1 VALAVGLFA
10 VAGCG
15 GTRQDA
21 DEASGQFHVDVT
33 RASFPQRQS
42 IAESAKLRIEVRNA
56 DKHDLPN
63 VAVTVQTKPNRPGAA
78 PLAFGQQASG
88 GTLADADKPVW
99 IVDAGPK
106 GGDTAYT
113 NTWALGRMFPGQTKT
128 FTWKL
133 TAVKAGR
140 YTVSYRVAPGL
151 DGKARAARG
160 SRVRGSFQ
168 VTVSDQPVPARV
180 NAAGKV
186 VRGQQAGAGK
196 D

>member
-1 VALAVGLFA
+1 VAFAVGLLA

-21 DEASGQFHVDVT
+21 DEPSGQFHVDVT
-33 RASFPQRQS
+33 RASFPSQQS
-42 IAESAKLRIEVRNA
+42 IAESAKLRIQVRNS
-56 DKHDLPN
+56 DKHDIPN
-63 VAVTVQTKPNRPGAA
+63 VAVTVQTKPSRPGAA
-78 PLAFGQQASG
+78 PLAFGQQASD
-88 GTLADADKPVW
+88 TSLADPDKPVW

-133 TAVKAGR
+133 TAVKAGT

-151 DGKARAARG
+151 NGKARAARG

-168 VTVSDQPVPARV
+168 VTISDKPVPARV
-180 NAAGKV
+180 DAQGNV